1 MSFRSGLDAESVR
14 MKVKV
19 TIENRKAGPVHHV
32 TEINRDGDL
41 VKAVGVAMETYRKI
55 HEDVPLFDHSTI
67 TIERA

>member
-1 MSFRSGLDAESVR
+1 MSSSPSFDAKSLR

-19 TIENRKAGPVHHV
+19 TIENRKAGPVQHV

-41 VKAVGVAMETYRKI
+41 MKAIGVAMETYRKI
-55 HEDVPLFDHSTI
+55 HEDVPLFNHSTI